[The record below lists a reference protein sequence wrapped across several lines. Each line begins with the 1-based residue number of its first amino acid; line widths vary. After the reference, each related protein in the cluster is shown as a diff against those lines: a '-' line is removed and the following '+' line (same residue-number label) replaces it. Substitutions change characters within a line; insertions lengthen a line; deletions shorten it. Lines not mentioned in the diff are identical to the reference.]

1 MLQSMVS
8 QRVRH
13 DLETEQ
19 QQHKHWGAKLLFY
32 QLMPGLHLGTE
43 NALLRKVLDMNI
55 MKYERRKLAL
65 Q

>member
-43 NALLRKVLDMNI
+43 NALLRKVCDMNT
-55 MKYERRKLAL
+55 
-65 Q
+65 

>member
-1 MLQSMVS
+1 
-8 QRVRH
+8 
-13 DLETEQ
+13 
-19 QQHKHWGAKLLFY
+19 
-32 QLMPGLHLGTE
+32 MPGLLLGTE